1 MTITKRNGKYYCR
14 FQINGERHH
23 YLCNGAT
30 NKAEAEKMENA
41 FKYKLMQQQNG
52 VIPREENIKGISL
65 KKLMLLYI
73 DYNKAN
79 NKQREPKEKTKAFYE
94 FFGESININ
103 KIKAK
108 DIEDLRMW
116 LMDNKK
122 LSNSTINRY
131 ISCLSKA
138 YNLAI
143 DNNIIEA
150 NPCSRI
156 KFLKEPKETIK
167 FYTLEEEETL
177 LTTVM
182 KYRPD
187 FLGFVTCA
195 FQTGL
200 RVSNIQYMRWEQ
212 INLKDRIIE
221 IQPQDNKGRKLI
233 RLYIS
238 DRLLEVL
245 SKNEKR
251 SGYVFINPEC
261 NNVYLTPN
269 RILSKICKKCKLKHI
284 GFHGIRHTVATR
296 LIKAGVPIN
305 VAQAVLAHSDIR
317 TTMKYVHL
325 QDNSIKE
332 AISVLNSYN

>member
-23 YLCNGAT
+23 YLCSGAI

-143 DNNIIEA
+143 DNNIIET
-150 NPCSRI
+150 NPCSRV

-167 FYTLEEEETL
+167 FYTPEEEETL

-187 FLGFVTCA
+187 FLGFVICA

-221 IQPQDNKGRKLI
+221 IQPQDNKGSKLI

-238 DRLLEVL
+238 DKLLEVL
-245 SKNEKR
+245 SKYEKR

-269 RILSKICKKCKLKHI
+269 RILSKICEKCKLKHI